1 MREYSGFFMSNL
13 TPKQEKFA
21 LHIADGMTQADAYRA
36 AYNCGSDTKAETIQ
50 KRASELMADG
60 MIAGRVSDLRES
72 LAELAL
78 WSRTDSVQTLKE
90 IAQDHENK
98 AAERVA
104 AVKELNAMH
113 GWHKQIIDHKS
124 SDGSMTPTRIEI
136 VAPHVHI
143 TD

>member
-36 AYNCGSDTKAETIQ
+36 AYDCAGDTKSETVQ
-50 KRASELMADG
+50 ANASRLMADS
-60 MIAGRVSDLRES
+60 MVSARVQQLRDQ
-72 LAELAL
+72 LAERSLWTRLDSIKALAEVARNPA
-78 WSRTDSVQTLKE
+78 SKG
-90 IAQDHENK
+90 
-98 AAERVA
+98 AETVA

-113 GWHKQIIDHKS
+113 GWHKQVIDHKS
-124 SDGSMTPTRIEI
+124 SDGTMTPTRIEI
-136 VAPHVHI
+136 VAPNVHT